1 MSDKMRPIPFKQMLE
16 WIFKEYELKQSIFEI
31 PAVKFFKNDKTPEIT
46 IFYEELDL
54 PIGPAAGP
62 HTQLAQNIIS
72 SYLVGGRFFELK
84 TVQKLDKLEIKKPCI
99 DMLDEGYNTEWS
111 QELTLEKSYDEY
123 LKAWLLIHLLKK
135 VFGLSS
141 NDDKG
146 FIFNMSVGYDLEGIK
161 TERMD
166 QFINDLKSAEEHSL
180 FNQYKDEVIN
190 FVKKN
195 KKSFFSEK
203 LENSLNNIT
212 ANISNSVTLSTM
224 HVCPPD
230 EIERIVSYLV
240 TEKDLHTYVKL
251 NPTLLGYNFVN
262 ETLNTLGYDYIELN
276 PESLNNDLQFS
287 DAVAMIKRLKTL
299 ADEKDKR
306 FGVKLSNTL
315 GVANSRNVLT
325 DKEMY
330 MSGRSLFPLTIHLAY
345 KLATKFNGELD
356 ISFSGGATAKNIKE
370 ILNTGIQPVTMV
382 TDLLKPGG
390 YFRLKQIADKTSE
403 LENISESLNLEAL
416 KELADNSLNDLEYKK
431 DKREVESIKVPVSLN
446 KFDCYI
452 APCRQACPIHQ
463 DVASYIELVEEKKY
477 VEALELIYSQNPL
490 PHITGYI
497 CDHQCQFHCTRWDY
511 DEPVLIRELKKEAAL
526 KGYGDF
532 VEKFESSHLPE
543 LLDTRAAIIGAGPS
557 GLSAAYFLA
566 KVGIDV
572 TIFEKENS
580 AGGIVNNVLP
590 KFRLPQE
597 AIEKDIDL
605 IKKLG
610 VKFKFGVDE
619 HFSIDSLK
627 NSGFEYIYIS
637 IGAEKPNTMK
647 LQGDEEKVLNAIEF
661 LRKFRNNEKIEL
673 GKSVAVIGGGNSAM
687 DGARAAKRIE
697 GVENVFIIY
706 RRTKKYMPADLE
718 EFDEALNESVIFRE
732 LLSPIKFNNGNLTV
746 QKMQL
751 SEFSSD
757 GRREVIPLEN
767 EYETLQI
774 DTLISAIGE
783 QVDLNILRKNNLLNE
798 GDSRIHTNELT
809 NETNIKNVFIGGDAL
824 RGPSTVV
831 EAIADGRK
839 AAEAIIKKEEI
850 NGKLL
855 QQSEYQVNR
864 NESDLNK
871 IKGLT
876 IPVFKDDLIA
886 ESARCLHCDFLCN
899 KCVEVCPNRANVLI
913 DSKVLS
919 TQYKDIYQLLHI
931 DGLCNECGN
940 CETFCPYEDSPYF
953 DKPTLFWS
961 NEDFNNSRND
971 GFMRISINNLLTFKV
986 RFNSQEGTISYNE
999 NGSVCS
1005 SSFKELFSS
1014 VEFISFIK
1022 FIFEVYNNYSYLFV
1036 KI

>member
-31 PAVKFFKNDKTPEIT
+31 PSVKFIKNDKAPGTK
-46 IFYEELDL
+46 IFNEGLDL

-111 QELTLEKSYDEY
+111 QELTIEESYDEY
-123 LKAWLLIHLLKK
+123 LKAWLIVHILKK
-135 VFGLSS
+135 VFKLSS
-141 NDDKG
+141 NEDRG

-166 QFINDLKSAEEHSL
+166 RFINDLKSAEEHSL
-180 FNQYKDEVIN
+180 FNQYKDEVISLI
-190 FVKKN
+190 KQN
-195 KKSFFSEK
+195 KKSFFSEE

-224 HVCPPD
+224 HGCPPD
-230 EIERIVSYLV
+230 EIERIVSYLM
-240 TEKDLHTYVKL
+240 TEKKLHTYVKL

-262 ETLNTLGYDYIELN
+262 ETLHTLGYDYIQLN
-276 PESLNNDLQFS
+276 PESFNNDLQFK
-287 DAVAMIKRLKTL
+287 DAVAMIKRLITISK
-299 ADEKDKR
+299 EKDKS
-306 FGVKLSNTL
+306 FGIKLSNTL
-315 GVANSRNVLT
+315 GVTNSKNVLP

-330 MSGRSLFPLTIHLAY
+330 MSGRSLFPLTINLAY
-345 KLATKFNGELD
+345 KLAQEFNGGID
-356 ISFSGGATAKNIKE
+356 ISFSGGATEANIQE
-370 ILNTGIQPVTMV
+370 ILNTGILPVTMV
-382 TDLLKPGG
+382 TDLLKSGG
-390 YFRLKQIADKTSE
+390 YYRLKQIADKTSE
-403 LENISESLNLEAL
+403 LGHISESLNLEAL

-463 DVASYIELVEEKKY
+463 DVAGYIKLVEEKKY
-477 VEALELIYSQNPL
+477 VEALEIIYSQNPL

-511 DEPVLIRELKKEAAL
+511 DESVLIRELKKEAAL
-526 KGYGDF
+526 KGYDDYIK
-532 VEKFESSHLPE
+532 KFESYKIPE
-543 LLDTRAAIIGAGPS
+543 LKDTRAAIIGAGPS

-619 HFSIDSLK
+619 HFSIDLLK

-732 LLSPIKFNNGNLTV
+732 LLSPVKFNNGNLTV

-751 SEFSSD
+751 SEFGPD
-757 GRREVIPLEN
+757 GRRKAIPLEN

-774 DTLISAIGE
+774 NTVISAIGE
-783 QVDLNILRKNNLLNE
+783 QVDLDILLKNNILNE
-798 GDSRIHTNELT
+798 GDSIVHTNKST

-839 AAEAIIKKEEI
+839 AAQAIIEKEKINKKDFPQTNFYI
-850 NGKLL
+850 
-855 QQSEYQVNR
+855 NR
-864 NESDLNK
+864 NESELNK

-876 IPVFKDDLIA
+876 LPVMKDDLAA
-886 ESARCLHCDFLCN
+886 ESARCLHCDFICN

-913 DSKVLS
+913 ESILLS
-919 TQYKDIYQLLHI
+919 NQYKDIYQVLHI

-940 CETFCPYEDSPYF
+940 CETFCPYEGSPYF

-961 NEDFNNSRND
+961 NEDFMSSEND
-971 GFMRISINNLLTFKV
+971 GFILNSFSDTISFKIRYKSQLGTITYDNNGNVSSSSMRK
-986 RFNSQEGTISYNE
+986 FNSSA
-999 NGSVCS
+999 
-1005 SSFKELFSS
+1005 
-1014 VEFISFIK
+1014 EFISFIN
-1022 FIFEVYNNYSYLFV
+1022 FIFDVYKNCSYLFV

>member
-1 MSDKMRPIPFKQMLE
+1 MSDKMRPIPFTQMLE

-31 PAVKFFKNDKTPEIT
+31 PSVKFFKNDNTPRT
-46 IFYEELDL
+46 KIFNEELDL

-62 HTQLAQNIIS
+62 HTQLAQNIVS

-111 QELTLEKSYDEY
+111 QELTLEESYDEY
-123 LKAWLLIHLLKK
+123 LKAWFIIHMVKQ

-141 NDDKG
+141 IDGKG

-166 QFINDLKSAEEHSL
+166 QFINDLKNATDHIL
-180 FNQYKDEVIN
+180 FNQYKDDLLN
-190 FVKKN
+190 FVKQNSKTL
-195 KKSFFSEK
+195 FSEE
-203 LENSLNNIT
+203 LGNSLNNIS
-212 ANISNSVTLSTM
+212 ADISNSVTLSTM
-224 HVCPPD
+224 HGCPPD

-240 TEKDLHTYVKL
+240 TEKNLHTYVKL

-276 PESLNNDLQFS
+276 PESFKNDLQFS
-287 DAVAMIKRLKTL
+287 DAAAMLKRLKIL
-299 ADEKDKR
+299 AKEKDKS
-306 FGVKLSNTL
+306 FGIKLSNTL
-315 GVANSRNVLT
+315 GVANNKNLLP

-330 MSGRSLFPLTIHLAY
+330 MSGRSLFPLTINLAY
-345 KLATKFNGELD
+345 KLASEFNGELD
-356 ISFSGGATAKNIKE
+356 ISFSGGAVAANIKE

-390 YFRLKQIADKTSE
+390 YYRLKQIADITSE
-403 LENISESLNLEAL
+403 IDHISESINLGTL
-416 KELADNSLNDLEYKK
+416 RELAEISLDDIDYRKK
-431 DKREVESIKVPVSLN
+431 KREVESIKVPVRLTN
-446 KFDCYI
+446 FDCYI

-463 DVASYIELVEEKKY
+463 DVAGYIKLVEEKKY

-526 KGYGDF
+526 KGYDDYIK
-532 VEKFESSHLPE
+532 KFESYNLPE
-543 LLDTRAAIIGAGPS
+543 LKDTRAAIIGAGPS

-566 KVGIDV
+566 KAGIDV
-572 TIFEKENS
+572 TVFEKEKS

-590 KFRLPQE
+590 KFRLPQN
-597 AIEKDIDL
+597 AIDKDIEL

-610 VKFKFGVDE
+610 VKFKFGVNE
-619 HFSIDSLK
+619 KFSIDSLK
-627 NSGFEYIYIS
+627 NSGFDYIYIS
-637 IGAEKPNTMK
+637 IGAEKPNTIK
-647 LQGDEEKVLNAIEF
+647 LEGEDEKILNALEF
-661 LRKFRNNEKIEL
+661 LRKFRDNEKIEL
-673 GKSVAVIGGGNSAM
+673 GKNVAVIGGGNSAM
-687 DGARAAKRIE
+687 DGARAAKRID
-697 GVENVFIIY
+697 GVENIFIIY
-706 RRTKKYMPADLE
+706 RRTKKFMPADLE
-718 EFDEALNESVIFRE
+718 EFDEALSEGVIFRE
-732 LLSPIKFNNGNLTV
+732 LLSPVKFNDGNLTV

-751 SEFSSD
+751 SEFGSD
-757 GRREVIPLEN
+757 GRRKVIHLEN

-774 DTLISAIGE
+774 DTVISAIGE
-783 QVDLNILRKNNLLNE
+783 QVDFNILQKNNLLNE
-798 GDSRIHTNELT
+798 GDSKVHTNEVT
-809 NETNIKNVFIGGDAL
+809 NETNIENVFIGGDAL

-839 AAEAIIKKEEI
+839 AADAILEKEKI

-855 QQSEYQVNR
+855 QQSEYQINR

-876 IPVFKDDLIA
+876 IPVQQDNLTA
-886 ESARCLHCDFLCN
+886 ESARCLHCDFICN

-913 DSKVLS
+913 DSKLLS
-919 TQYKDIYQLLHI
+919 NQYKDIYQVLHI

-940 CETFCPYEDSPYF
+940 CETFCPYEGSPYF

-961 NEDFNNSRND
+961 DDDFSNSRND
-971 GFMRISINNLLTFKV
+971 GFILVSSSEIIS
-986 RFNSQEGTISYNE
+986 FNIRYKSQVGTISYDE
-999 NGSVCS
+999 NGSVSS
-1005 SSFKELFSS
+1005 SSFKELSS
-1014 VEFISFIK
+1014 SDEFISFIK